1 MEEILSDYIDITNT
15 SIVEYDQKRGYVYQG
30 EVYFV
35 LPAYGKEEVYQELQ
49 HACNFL
55 YQAGLENMV
64 CPVRMSESRYQI
76 NKNQRTY
83 VIGKTVSDSSLS
95 YPASAHELAR
105 FHELG
110 ANYPYHLPNLSSYG
124 QWKTLWG
131 NRIDHFEGLI
141 QQWHQQRPVGEMHR
155 LWIDTAPYIIGIG
168 ENAIQY
174 VQESEQETRHQQKD
188 QATFTF
194 DRFSSHSQRLIW
206 FDQIRYDH
214 PVRDLAEALRYKV
227 MSGRPTEEITAFFYD
242 YHTRSPLSIFG
253 LRLLYARLLF
263 PVHLLDKYEEVY
275 SNPFDEKSVK
285 ETKLLFKRQR
295 HYEHQLHRFFHA
307 LGINTKELKIP
318 VLDW

>member
-1 MEEILSDYIDITNT
+1 MEDIISDYIDITNT
-15 SIVEYDQKRGYVYQG
+15 SVVEFDQKRGYIYKD

-35 LPAYGKEEVYQELQ
+35 LPAYGREEVYQELQ
-49 HACNFL
+49 HACDFL
-55 YQAGLENMV
+55 SKAGMKNIV
-64 CPVRMSESRYQI
+64 CPVHVSESRYQI
-76 NKNQRTY
+76 KKNQRTY
-83 VIGKTVSDSSLS
+83 VIGKTNLDASLS
-95 YPASAHELAR
+95 IPASGHELAR

-110 ANYPYHLPNLSSYG
+110 ATYPYHLPSLSTYG

-131 NRIDHFEGLI
+131 NRIDHFEGSI
-141 QQWHQQRPVGEMHR
+141 QQWHQQRPVGDMHR
-155 LWIDTAPYIIGIG
+155 LWIDTAPYIIGVG

-174 VQESEQETRHQQKD
+174 VQESEQETRHQKKD

-194 DRFSSHSQRLIW
+194 DRYPPHSQRLLW

-214 PVRDLAEALRYKV
+214 PARDLAEALRYKL
-227 MSGRPTEEITAFFYD
+227 MTGRSTEEITAFFYD

-275 SNPFDEKSVK
+275 SHPFEENLIN
-285 ETKLLFKRQR
+285 ETKLLFKYQR
-295 HYEHQLHRFFHA
+295 RYEQQLKHFFHA
-307 LGINTKELKIP
+307 LGINTDELKIP